1 MLISKINPMIKNF
14 LCALVALFIF
24 SAHMVAQT
32 GLTCDDPIPVNG
44 DYTAVI
50 DGPCTLWYTAGTYD
64 LPITVHFAPNSQN
77 SSYSPVVELDLT
89 CTPGVYDDP
98 KVHELVTMAE
108 GFNIKF
114 PVKSE
119 CNKVDYGNGRI
130 EWDFPV
136 NSSYRDQLA
145 SFGVTYN
152 VTAFVKVSFPEA
164 GRIYLKPDTLFRNCM
179 ENAQYLHLGDT
190 ISILSNHLDR
200 VFVVPMTDWKEDSI
214 QFVWTGSEPANFYV
228 ATTRCEFTPES
239 TDPSVIA
246 SYELQPNQPFK
257 IKSKEMKDIIDKH
270 ENGGLYYGKCVAAG
284 NGQLIIEKIPLSPI
298 QGNAILMEYDK
309 PISLKANDNTLYC
322 FPRSWEA
329 TQFVANTQFITKA
342 YMSNS
347 IDFTATDESQNLL
360 SMFAFSL
367 VDNKRELSL
376 SSKEMTQITAKASD
390 DYIYVRFQCAQATT
404 IIPSAWDA
412 SLCADNSTTITSK
425 SFSVPAKSSNT
436 VYRLYYEDWKG
447 YDMKVT
453 WMSGTSLKM
462 YIADTC
468 SFFLSST
475 GPEVVFYSSIAKQKS
490 ITIPASTIDGWAERV
505 DADGFLYVRL
515 NCTNQ
520 GTITFTTSKPAEV
533 DPEIPVIPT
542 SPCVVNS
549 IELKAGDQITLNLDS
564 AFTVYRINYSQW
576 VATGATL
583 TWTGLEP
590 LHTFV
595 AETCEFAVAPYN
607 KYVHAYVSVPAE
619 GAAVLDAAKLTEM
632 AAYVDEDGYLY
643 IRFLTEKEGVL
654 EVK

>member
-1 MLISKINPMIKNF
+1 MIKNF

-64 LPITVHFAPNSQN
+64 LPLTVHFAPDNLN
-77 SSYSPVVELDLT
+77 SSYSPVIELDLT

-108 GFNIKF
+108 DFNIDF
-114 PVKSE
+114 PVKRT
-119 CNKVDYGNGRI
+119 CDKVDYGNGRI
-130 EWDFPV
+130 EWNFPV

-145 SFGVTYN
+145 NFGVTYN
-152 VTAFVKVSFPEA
+152 VPAFVKVSFPEA

-179 ENAQYLHLGDT
+179 ENSQYLHLGDT
-190 ISILSNHLDR
+190 ISVLSNDLDR

-214 QFVWTGSEPANFYV
+214 QFVWTGSEPAIFYV
-228 ATTRCEFTPES
+228 ATTRCEFIPEA

-246 SYELQPNQPFK
+246 TYELQPNQPFK
-257 IKSKEMKDIIDKH
+257 IKSKTMKDIVEKY
-270 ENGGLYYGKCVAAG
+270 EAGGLYYGKCIAQS

-329 TQFVANTQFITKA
+329 TQFVANTQFITKI
-342 YMSNS
+342 YVSNT
-347 IDFTATDESQNLL
+347 IDFTATDDSQNLL
-360 SMFAFSL
+360 SKFAFTL
-367 VDNKRELSL
+367 VDNERELKV
-376 SSKEMTQITAKASD
+376 SSKEMKQITAKASD

-404 IIPSAWDA
+404 IVPSAWDA
-412 SLCADNSTTITSK
+412 SLCADNSTKITTEP
-425 SFSVPAKSSNT
+425 FSVPAKSSNT
-436 VYRLYYEDWKG
+436 VYRLYYDEWKG
-447 YDMKVT
+447 YDMTVT
-453 WMSGTSLKM
+453 WMSGTNLKM

-468 SFFLSST
+468 SFFLSSN
-475 GPEVVFYSSIAKQKS
+475 GPEIVFYSSIAKRKS
-490 ITIPASTIDGWAERV
+490 ITIPASTIIEWAERV

-520 GTITFTTSKPAEV
+520 GTITFTSSKPAEE
-533 DPEIPVIPT
+533 DPIIPS
-542 SPCVVNS
+542 SPCVASS
-549 IELKAGDQITLNLDS
+549 IELKSGDQLTLNLDS
-564 AFTVYRINYSQW
+564 AFTIYRVNYAEFAAQDR
-576 VATGATL
+576 TL
-583 TWTGLEP
+583 TWTGATD

-595 AETCEFAVAPYN
+595 AETCTFAVAPYN
-607 KYVHAYVSVPAE
+607 KYVHVYVPVPAQGE
-619 GAAVLDAAKLTEM
+619 TLWTMAQLADLAAF
-632 AAYVDEDGYLY
+632 VDEDGYLY

-654 EVK
+654 TVK

>member
-1 MLISKINPMIKNF
+1 MIKNF

-64 LPITVHFAPNSQN
+64 LPLTVHFAPDNLN
-77 SSYSPVVELDLT
+77 SSYSPVIELDLT

-108 GFNIKF
+108 DFNIDF
-114 PVKSE
+114 PVKRT
-119 CNKVDYGNGRI
+119 CDKVDYGNGRI
-130 EWDFPV
+130 EWNFPV

-145 SFGVTYN
+145 NFGVTYN
-152 VTAFVKVSFPEA
+152 VPAFVKVSFPEA

-179 ENAQYLHLGDT
+179 ENSQYLHLGDT
-190 ISILSNHLDR
+190 ISVLSNDLDR

-214 QFVWTGSEPANFYV
+214 QFVWTGSEPAIFYV
-228 ATTRCEFTPES
+228 ATTRCEFIPEA

-246 SYELQPNQPFK
+246 TYELQPNQPFK
-257 IKSKEMKDIIDKH
+257 IKSKTMKDIVEKY
-270 ENGGLYYGKCVAAG
+270 EAGGLYYGKCIAQS

-329 TQFVANTQFITKA
+329 TQFVANTQFITKI
-342 YMSNS
+342 YVSNT
-347 IDFTATDESQNLL
+347 IDFTATDDSQNLL
-360 SMFAFSL
+360 SKFAFTL
-367 VDNKRELSL
+367 VDNERELKV
-376 SSKEMTQITAKASD
+376 SSKEMKQITAKASD

-404 IIPSAWDA
+404 IVPSAWDA
-412 SLCADNSTTITSK
+412 SLCADNSTKITTEP
-425 SFSVPAKSSNT
+425 FSVPAKSSNT
-436 VYRLYYEDWKG
+436 VYRLYYDEWKG
-447 YDMKVT
+447 YDMTVT
-453 WMSGTSLKM
+453 WMSGTNLKM

-468 SFFLSST
+468 SFFLSSN
-475 GPEVVFYSSIAKQKS
+475 GPEIVFYSSIAKRKS
-490 ITIPASTIDGWAERV
+490 ITIPASTIIEWAERV

-520 GTITFTTSKPAEV
+520 GTITFTSSKPAEE
-533 DPEIPVIPT
+533 DPIIPS
-542 SPCVVNS
+542 SPCVASS
-549 IELKAGDQITLNLDS
+549 IELKSGDQLTLNLDS
-564 AFTVYRINYSQW
+564 AFTIYRVNYAEFAAQDR
-576 VATGATL
+576 TL
-583 TWTGLEP
+583 TWTGATD

-595 AETCEFAVAPYN
+595 AETCTFAVAPYN
-607 KYVHAYVSVPAE
+607 KYVHVYVPVRE
-619 GAAVLDAAKLTEM
+619 EEVLTAAKLAEL
-632 AAYVDEDGYLY
+632 AEFVDEDGYLY

-654 EVK
+654 TVK

>member
-1 MLISKINPMIKNF
+1 MIKNF

-64 LPITVHFAPNSQN
+64 LPLTVHFAPDNLN
-77 SSYSPVVELDLT
+77 SSYSPVIELDLT

-108 GFNIKF
+108 DFNIDF
-114 PVKSE
+114 PVKRT
-119 CNKVDYGNGRI
+119 CDKVDYGNGRI
-130 EWDFPV
+130 EWNFPV

-145 SFGVTYN
+145 NFGVTYN
-152 VTAFVKVSFPEA
+152 VPAFVKVSFPEA

-179 ENAQYLHLGDT
+179 ENSQYLHLGDT
-190 ISILSNHLDR
+190 ISVLSNDLDR

-214 QFVWTGSEPANFYV
+214 QFVWTGSEPAIFYV
-228 ATTRCEFTPES
+228 ATTRCEFIPEA

-246 SYELQPNQPFK
+246 TYELQPNQPFK
-257 IKSKEMKDIIDKH
+257 IKSKTMKDIVEKY
-270 ENGGLYYGKCVAAG
+270 EAGGLYYGKCIAQS

-329 TQFVANTQFITKA
+329 TQFVANTQFITKI
-342 YMSNS
+342 YVSNT
-347 IDFTATDESQNLL
+347 IDFTATDDSQNLL
-360 SMFAFSL
+360 SKFAFTL
-367 VDNKRELSL
+367 VDNERELKV
-376 SSKEMTQITAKASD
+376 SSKEMKQITAKASD

-404 IIPSAWDA
+404 IVPSAWDA
-412 SLCADNSTTITSK
+412 SLCADNSTKITTEP
-425 SFSVPAKSSNT
+425 FSVPAKSSNT
-436 VYRLYYEDWKG
+436 VYRLYYDDWKG
-447 YDMKVT
+447 YDMTVT
-453 WMSGTSLKM
+453 WMSGTNLKM

-468 SFFLSST
+468 SFFLSSS
-475 GPEVVFYSSIAKQKS
+475 GPEVVFYSSIAKRKS
-490 ITIPASTIDGWAERV
+490 ITIPASTIIEWAERV

-520 GTITFTTSKPAEV
+520 GTITFTSSKPAEE
-533 DPEIPVIPT
+533 DPIIPT
-542 SPCVVNS
+542 SPCVLNS
-549 IELKAGDQITLNLDS
+549 IELKANDQLTLNLDS
-564 AFTVYRINYSQW
+564 AFTIYRVNYAEFAAQDR
-576 VATGATL
+576 TL
-583 TWTGLEP
+583 TWTGATD

-595 AETCEFAVAPYN
+595 AETCTFAVAPYN
-607 KYVHAYVSVPAE
+607 KYVHVYVPVPAQGE
-619 GAAVLDAAKLTEM
+619 TLWTAAQWADLAAF
-632 AAYVDEDGYLY
+632 VDEDGYLY

-654 EVK
+654 TVK

>member
-1 MLISKINPMIKNF
+1 MIKNF

-64 LPITVHFAPNSQN
+64 LPLTVHFAPDNLN
-77 SSYSPVVELDLT
+77 SSYSPVIELDLT

-108 GFNIKF
+108 DFNIDF
-114 PVKSE
+114 PVKRT
-119 CNKVDYGNGRI
+119 CDKVDYGNGRI
-130 EWDFPV
+130 EWNFPV

-145 SFGVTYN
+145 NFGVTYN
-152 VTAFVKVSFPEA
+152 VPAFVKVSFPEA

-179 ENAQYLHLGDT
+179 ENSQYLHLGDT
-190 ISILSNHLDR
+190 ISVLSNDLDR

-214 QFVWTGSEPANFYV
+214 QFVWTGSEPAIFYV
-228 ATTRCEFTPES
+228 ATTRCEFIPEA

-246 SYELQPNQPFK
+246 TYELQPNQPFK
-257 IKSKEMKDIIDKH
+257 IKSKTMKDIVEKY
-270 ENGGLYYGKCVAAG
+270 EAGGLYYGKCIAQS

-329 TQFVANTQFITKA
+329 TQFVANTQFITKI
-342 YMSNS
+342 YVSNT
-347 IDFTATDESQNLL
+347 IDFTATDDSQNLL
-360 SMFAFSL
+360 SKFAFTL
-367 VDNKRELSL
+367 VDNERELKV
-376 SSKEMTQITAKASD
+376 SSKEMKQITAKASD

-404 IIPSAWDA
+404 IVPSAWDA
-412 SLCADNSTTITSK
+412 SLCADNSTKITTEP
-425 SFSVPAKSSNT
+425 FSVPAKSSNT
-436 VYRLYYEDWKG
+436 VYRLYYDDWKG
-447 YDMKVT
+447 YDMTVT
-453 WMSGTSLKM
+453 WMSGTNLKM

-468 SFFLSST
+468 SFFLSSS
-475 GPEVVFYSSIAKQKS
+475 GPEIVFYSSIAKRKS
-490 ITIPASTIDGWAERV
+490 ITIPASTIIEWAERV

-520 GTITFTTSKPAEV
+520 GTITFTSSKPAEE
-533 DPEIPVIPT
+533 DPIIPS
-542 SPCVVNS
+542 SPCVASS
-549 IELKAGDQITLNLDS
+549 IELKSGDQLTLNLDR
-564 AFTVYRINYSQW
+564 AFTIYRVDYAEFAAQDR
-576 VATGATL
+576 TL
-583 TWTGLEP
+583 TWTGATD

-595 AETCEFAVAPYN
+595 AETCTFAVAPYN
-607 KYVHAYVSVPAE
+607 KYVHVYVPVHE
-619 GAAVLDAAKLTEM
+619 EEVLTAAKLAEL
-632 AAYVDEDGYLY
+632 AEFVDEDGYLY

-654 EVK
+654 TVK

>member
-1 MLISKINPMIKNF
+1 MIKNF

-64 LPITVHFAPNSQN
+64 LPLTVHFAPDNLN
-77 SSYSPVVELDLT
+77 SSYSPVIELDLT

-108 GFNIKF
+108 DFNIDF
-114 PVKSE
+114 PVKRT
-119 CNKVDYGNGRI
+119 CDKVDYGNGRI
-130 EWDFPV
+130 EWNFPV

-145 SFGVTYN
+145 NFGVTYN
-152 VTAFVKVSFPEA
+152 VPAFVKVSFPEA

-179 ENAQYLHLGDT
+179 ENSQYLHLGDT
-190 ISILSNHLDR
+190 ISVLSNDLDR

-214 QFVWTGSEPANFYV
+214 QFVWTGSEPAIFYV
-228 ATTRCEFTPES
+228 ATTRCEFIPEA

-246 SYELQPNQPFK
+246 TYELQPNQPFK
-257 IKSKEMKDIIDKH
+257 IKSKTMKDIVEKY
-270 ENGGLYYGKCVAAG
+270 EAGGLYYGKCIAQS

-329 TQFVANTQFITKA
+329 TQFVANTQFITKI
-342 YMSNS
+342 YVSNT
-347 IDFTATDESQNLL
+347 IDFTATDDSQNLL
-360 SMFAFSL
+360 SKFAFTL
-367 VDNKRELSL
+367 VDNERELKV
-376 SSKEMTQITAKASD
+376 SSKEMKQITAKASD

-404 IIPSAWDA
+404 IVPSAWDA
-412 SLCADNSTTITSK
+412 SLCADNSTKITTEP
-425 SFSVPAKSSNT
+425 FSVPAKSSNT
-436 VYRLYYEDWKG
+436 VYRLYYDDWKG
-447 YDMKVT
+447 YDMTVT
-453 WMSGTSLKM
+453 WMSGTNLKM

-468 SFFLSST
+468 SFFLSSS
-475 GPEVVFYSSIAKQKS
+475 GPEIVFYSSIAKRKS
-490 ITIPASTIDGWAERV
+490 ITIPASTIIEWAERV

-520 GTITFTTSKPAEV
+520 GTITFTSSKPAEV
-533 DPEIPVIPT
+533 DPIIPS
-542 SPCVVNS
+542 SPCVASS
-549 IELKAGDQITLNLDS
+549 IELKSGDQLTLNLDS
-564 AFTVYRINYSQW
+564 AFTIYRVNYAEFAAQDR
-576 VATGATL
+576 TL
-583 TWTGLEP
+583 TWTGATD

-595 AETCEFAVAPYN
+595 AETCTFAVAPYN
-607 KYVHAYVSVPAE
+607 KYVHVYVPVPAQGE
-619 GAAVLDAAKLTEM
+619 TLWTMAQLADLAAF
-632 AAYVDEDGYLY
+632 VDEDGYLY

-654 EVK
+654 TVK

>member
-1 MLISKINPMIKNF
+1 MIKNF

-64 LPITVHFAPNSQN
+64 LPLTVHFAPDNLN
-77 SSYSPVVELDLT
+77 SSYSPVIELDLT

-108 GFNIKF
+108 DFNIDF
-114 PVKSE
+114 PVKRT
-119 CNKVDYGNGRI
+119 CDKVDYGNGRI
-130 EWDFPV
+130 EWNFPV

-145 SFGVTYN
+145 NFGVTYN
-152 VTAFVKVSFPEA
+152 VPAFVKVSFPEA

-179 ENAQYLHLGDT
+179 ENSQYLHLGDT
-190 ISILSNHLDR
+190 ISVLSNDVDR

-214 QFVWTGSEPANFYV
+214 QFVWTGSEPAIFYV
-228 ATTRCEFTPES
+228 ATTRCEFIPEA

-246 SYELQPNQPFK
+246 TYELQPNQPFK
-257 IKSKEMKDIIDKH
+257 IKSKTMKDIVEKY
-270 ENGGLYYGKCVAAG
+270 EAGGLYYGKCIAQS

-329 TQFVANTQFITKA
+329 TQFVANTQFITKI
-342 YMSNS
+342 YVSNT
-347 IDFTATDESQNLL
+347 IDFTATDDSQNLL
-360 SMFAFSL
+360 SKFAFTL
-367 VDNKRELSL
+367 VDNERELKV
-376 SSKEMTQITAKASD
+376 SSKEMKQITAKASD

-404 IIPSAWDA
+404 IVPSAWDA
-412 SLCADNSTTITSK
+412 SLCADNSTKITTEP
-425 SFSVPAKSSNT
+425 FSVPAKSSNT
-436 VYRLYYEDWKG
+436 VYRLYYDDWKG
-447 YDMKVT
+447 YDMTVT
-453 WMSGTSLKM
+453 WMSGTNLKM

-468 SFFLSST
+468 SFFLSSS
-475 GPEVVFYSSIAKQKS
+475 GPEVVFYSSIAKRKS
-490 ITIPASTIDGWAERV
+490 ITIPASTIIEWAERV

-520 GTITFTTSKPAEV
+520 GTITFTSSKPAEE
-533 DPEIPVIPT
+533 DPIIPS
-542 SPCVVNS
+542 SPCVASS
-549 IELKAGDQITLNLDS
+549 IELKSGDQLTLNLDS
-564 AFTVYRINYSQW
+564 AFTIYRVNYAEFAAQDR
-576 VATGATL
+576 TL
-583 TWTGLEP
+583 TWTGATD

-595 AETCEFAVAPYN
+595 AETCTFAVAPYN
-607 KYVHAYVSVPAE
+607 KYVHVYVPVPAQGE
-619 GAAVLDAAKLTEM
+619 TLWTMAQLADLAAF
-632 AAYVDEDGYLY
+632 VDEDGYLY
-643 IRFLTEKEGVL
+643 IRFLTEQEGVL
-654 EVK
+654 TVK

>member
-1 MLISKINPMIKNF
+1 MIKNF

-44 DYTAVI
+44 DYTAVV
-50 DGPCTLWYTAGTYD
+50 DGPCTLWFTAGTYD
-64 LPITVHFAPNSQN
+64 LPLTVHFAPDNLN
-77 SSYSPVVELDLT
+77 SSYSPVIELDLT
-89 CTPGVYDDP
+89 CTPGIYDDP
-98 KVHELVTMAE
+98 KVHELVTIAE
-108 GFNIKF
+108 DFEIDF
-114 PVKSE
+114 PVKRS
-119 CNKVDYGNGRI
+119 CDKVDYGNGHI

-152 VTAFVKVSFPEA
+152 VPAFVKVSFPEA

-179 ENAQYLHLGDT
+179 ESSQYLHLGDT
-190 ISILSNHLDR
+190 ISVLSNDLDR

-214 QFVWTGSEPANFYV
+214 QFVWTGAEPANFYV
-228 ATTRCEFTPES
+228 ATTRCEFTPED
-239 TDPSVIA
+239 TDPSIIA
-246 SYELQPNQPFK
+246 TYKLQPNQPFK
-257 IKSKEMKDIIDKH
+257 IKSKTMKDIMDKY
-270 ENGGLYYGKCVAAG
+270 ENGGLYYGKCIAQG

-322 FPRSWEA
+322 FPRSWNA
-329 TQFVANTQFITKA
+329 TQFVANTQFITKMYA
-342 YMSNS
+342 SNT
-347 IDFTATDESQNLL
+347 IDFTATDDSQNLL
-360 SMFAFSL
+360 SKYAFSL

-542 SPCVVNS
+542 SPCVLNS
-549 IELKAGDQITLNLDS
+549 IELKAGDQLTLNLDS
-564 AFTVYRINYSQW
+564 AFTIYRIKYAEFAAQDR
-576 VATGATL
+576 TL
-583 TWTGLEP
+583 TWTGAEP

-595 AETCEFAVAPYN
+595 AETCTFAVAPYN
-607 KYVHAYVSVPAE
+607 KYVHVYVPVRDE
-619 GAAVLDAAKLTEM
+619 ELLTAAKLAEL
-632 AAYVDEDGYLY
+632 AEFVDEDGYLY

-654 EVK
+654 TVK

>member
-1 MLISKINPMIKNF
+1 MIKNF

-64 LPITVHFAPNSQN
+64 LPLTVHFAPDNLN
-77 SSYSPVVELDLT
+77 SSYSPVIELDLT

-108 GFNIKF
+108 DFNIDF
-114 PVKSE
+114 PVKRT
-119 CNKVDYGNGRI
+119 CDKVDYGNGRI
-130 EWDFPV
+130 EWNFPV

-145 SFGVTYN
+145 NFGVTYN
-152 VTAFVKVSFPEA
+152 VPAFVKVSFPEA

-179 ENAQYLHLGDT
+179 ENSQYLHLGDT
-190 ISILSNHLDR
+190 ISVLSNDLDR

-214 QFVWTGSEPANFYV
+214 QFVWTGSEPAIFYV
-228 ATTRCEFTPES
+228 ATTRCEFIPEA

-246 SYELQPNQPFK
+246 TYELQPNQPFK
-257 IKSKEMKDIIDKH
+257 IKSKTMKDIVEKY
-270 ENGGLYYGKCVAAG
+270 EAGGLYYGKCIAQS

-329 TQFVANTQFITKA
+329 TQFVANTQFITKI
-342 YMSNS
+342 YVSNT
-347 IDFTATDESQNLL
+347 IDFTATDDSQNLL
-360 SMFAFSL
+360 SKFAFTL
-367 VDNKRELSL
+367 VDNERELKV
-376 SSKEMTQITAKASD
+376 SSKEMKQITAKASD

-404 IIPSAWDA
+404 IVPSAWDA
-412 SLCADNSTTITSK
+412 SLCADNSTKITTEP
-425 SFSVPAKSSNT
+425 FSVPAKSSNT
-436 VYRLYYEDWKG
+436 VYRLYYDDWKG
-447 YDMKVT
+447 YDMTVT
-453 WMSGTSLKM
+453 WMSGTNLKM

-468 SFFLSST
+468 SFFLSSS
-475 GPEVVFYSSIAKQKS
+475 GPEIVFYSSIAKRKS
-490 ITIPASTIDGWAERV
+490 ITIPASTIIEWAERV

-520 GTITFTTSKPAEV
+520 GTITFTSSKPAEE
-533 DPEIPVIPT
+533 DPIIPS
-542 SPCVVNS
+542 SPCVASS
-549 IELKAGDQITLNLDS
+549 IELKSGDQLTLNLDS
-564 AFTVYRINYSQW
+564 AFTIYRVNYAEFAAQDR
-576 VATGATL
+576 TL
-583 TWTGLEP
+583 TWTGATD

-595 AETCEFAVAPYN
+595 AETCTFAVAPYN
-607 KYVHAYVSVPAE
+607 KYVHVYVPVPAQGE
-619 GAAVLDAAKLTEM
+619 TLWTMAQLADLAAF
-632 AAYVDEDGYLY
+632 VDEDGYLY

-654 EVK
+654 TVK

>member
-1 MLISKINPMIKNF
+1 MIKNF

-64 LPITVHFAPNSQN
+64 LPLTVHFAPDNLN
-77 SSYSPVVELDLT
+77 SSYSPVIELDLT

-108 GFNIKF
+108 DFNIDF
-114 PVKSE
+114 PVKRT
-119 CNKVDYGNGRI
+119 CDKVDYGNGRI
-130 EWDFPV
+130 EWNFPV

-145 SFGVTYN
+145 NFGVTYN
-152 VTAFVKVSFPEA
+152 VPAFVKVSFPEA

-179 ENAQYLHLGDT
+179 ENSQYLHLGDT
-190 ISILSNHLDR
+190 ISVLSNDLDR

-214 QFVWTGSEPANFYV
+214 QFVWTGSEPAIFYV
-228 ATTRCEFTPES
+228 ATTRCEFIPEA

-246 SYELQPNQPFK
+246 TYELQPNQPFK
-257 IKSKEMKDIIDKH
+257 IKSKTMKDIVEKY
-270 ENGGLYYGKCVAAG
+270 EAGGLYYGKCIAQS

-329 TQFVANTQFITKA
+329 TQFVANTQFITKI
-342 YMSNS
+342 YVSNT
-347 IDFTATDESQNLL
+347 IDFTATDDSQNLL
-360 SMFAFSL
+360 SKFAFTL
-367 VDNKRELSL
+367 VDNERELKV
-376 SSKEMTQITAKASD
+376 SSKEMKQITAKASD

-404 IIPSAWDA
+404 IVPSAWDA
-412 SLCADNSTTITSK
+412 SLCADNSTKITTEP
-425 SFSVPAKSSNT
+425 FSVPAKSSNT
-436 VYRLYYEDWKG
+436 VYRLYYDDWKG
-447 YDMKVT
+447 YDMTVT
-453 WMSGTSLKM
+453 WMSGTNLKM

-468 SFFLSST
+468 SFFLSSS
-475 GPEVVFYSSIAKQKS
+475 GPEIVFYSSIAKRKS
-490 ITIPASTIDGWAERV
+490 ITIPASTIIEWAERV

-520 GTITFTTSKPAEV
+520 GTITFTSSKPAEE
-533 DPEIPVIPT
+533 DPIIPS
-542 SPCVVNS
+542 SPCVASS
-549 IELKAGDQITLNLDS
+549 IELKSGDQLTLNLDS
-564 AFTVYRINYSQW
+564 AFTIYRVNYAEFAAQDR
-576 VATGATL
+576 TL
-583 TWTGLEP
+583 TWTGATD

-595 AETCEFAVAPYN
+595 AETCTFAVAPYN
-607 KYVHAYVSVPAE
+607 KYVHVYVPVRE
-619 GAAVLDAAKLTEM
+619 EEVLTAAKLAEL
-632 AAYVDEDGYLY
+632 AEFVDEDGYLY

-654 EVK
+654 TVK